1 MNEFNLI
8 QHYFSEKSFLR
19 KDVILGIGDDA
30 AITQVPENQCL
41 VTTTDTLVEGV
52 HFLKGT
58 AAADIAYKTIA
69 VNLSDLAAMGAE
81 PAWLNLSLSM
91 PSADELWLTEFSDM
105 VAELC
110 EYYSVQLIGGDTIKG
125 PLSLTLTA
133 QGFVPQESILKR
145 SGAKSG
151 DWIYVTGTLGDAGAG
166 LDILKGKLKINDKEA
181 REYLVNRHLRPAPR
195 VMAGTCLRRIANA
208 CIDVSDG
215 LLQDVKHISRTSN
228 TGILLQLDKLPISP
242 ALGQNVDTLE
252 KALEYATVAGD
263 DYELLFTVS
272 EEQKTSMQTTLDS
285 YSIQYT
291 CIGQVTGAAGKLDLR
306 LNNQA
311 YDLPSETRHGY
322 QHF

>member
-8 QHYFSEKSFLR
+8 QQYFSGKSFPR

-41 VTTTDTLVEGV
+41 VTTTDTLIEDV

-58 AAADIAYKTIA
+58 SAADIAYKTIA

-91 PSADELWLTEFSDM
+91 PSVDKLWLTEFSDM

-110 EYYSVQLIGGDTIKG
+110 EYYSVQLIGGDTVKG
-125 PLSLTLTA
+125 QLSLTLTA

-145 SGAKSG
+145 SGAQNG

-166 LDILKGKLKINDKEA
+166 LDILKGKLTINDKEA

-195 VMAGTCLRRIANA
+195 VLAGTCLRRIASA
-208 CIDVSDG
+208 CIDLSDG
-215 LLQDVKHISRTSN
+215 LLQDVAHISNTSD

-242 ALGQNVDTLE
+242 ALGKNVDSLE
-252 KALEYATVAGD
+252 KALEYATTSGD
-263 DYELLFTVS
+263 DYELLFTVP

-291 CIGQVTGAAGKLDLR
+291 CIGQVTGAAGKLDLL

-311 YDLPSETRHGY
+311 YDLSSETRHGY